1 MELNRKVPGVAGTN
15 DRSRRR
21 LASVRLGCIVL
32 VAAASSCFAAETNS
46 GYPTEIVPL
55 RAGLL
60 LCLSVEQVERAFEAW
75 KTAFEQRL
83 PEQMVKGCARIPEG
97 YSARIQYLRS
107 FENEHW
113 NADLLRFLVLKPAAP
128 GILVFDDIYYGFGSA
143 RLRPAVLGTLKHP
156 AYE

>member
-1 MELNRKVPGVAGTN
+1 MELDRKVPGVAGTH

-21 LASVRLGCIVL
+21 LASVRTGFIVL
-32 VAAASSCFAAETNS
+32 FTATSLCFADEPNR

-60 LCLSVEQVERAFEAW
+60 LCLGAQQVERAFEAW

-83 PEQMVKGCARIPEG
+83 PERMVQGCARIPEG
-97 YSARIQYLRS
+97 YSARIQYVRS
-107 FENEHW
+107 FENAHW
-113 NADLLRFLVLKPAAP
+113 DADLLRFLVLRPAAP

-143 RLRPAVLGTLKHP
+143 RLRPGVLGTLQHP
-156 AYE
+156 AYQ